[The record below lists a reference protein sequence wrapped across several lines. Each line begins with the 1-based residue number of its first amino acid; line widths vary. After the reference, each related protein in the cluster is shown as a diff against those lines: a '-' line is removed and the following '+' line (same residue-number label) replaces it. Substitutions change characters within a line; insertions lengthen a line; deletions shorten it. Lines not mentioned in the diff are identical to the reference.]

1 MKVQVWVRDLYG
13 QGSIVK
19 TCDDPKSAM
28 DFAKK
33 YVSDANFDNALTP
46 VERQRNWELYL
57 PIYDNDNIVK
67 CLYSGKFAN
76 KHSFYS
82 TIDNKN
88 FNLDANHSCKLY
100 LGEMSSS
107 IYHVQDE
114 KKREINSLDSDV
126 LRNKG
131 YVFFKVLL

>member
-1 MKVQVWVRDLYG
+1 MKVQVWVRDSYG

-19 TCDDPKSAM
+19 TCDDPKSAI

-57 PIYDNDNIVK
+57 PFYDKENVVEY
-67 CLYSGKFAN
+67 LYSGKFAN

-82 TIDNKN
+82 VVDGKSTNVDS
-88 FNLDANHSCKLY
+88 NHNCVLY
-100 LGEMSSS
+100 LGEMSSN

-114 KKREINSLDSDV
+114 KKREIYSLDSDV